1 MKLTS
6 SLKSNQAE
14 TKWKIQHS
22 LVHSCD
28 TWCPPKIAQDF
39 KNLWSWNGK
48 DFSTGDEIEK
58 EPTTWS
64 PSWNT
69 TEMLYITICAE
80 GEGCRLPPRS
90 CQTPIRYI
98 SIPTRY
104 RKSPE
109 TFIGRSR
116 AGGGGQQEKSSFD
129 HVQALLVWGRWNLG
143 LMGKVQL
150 RHSPLQKTLYFLVCW
165 CSWDHKLFPARWS
178 MMPYNTG
185 APWSAWLIPSP
196 SLSLS
201 ASEEQ
206 SCKRK
211 QLQKLFGFLS
221 QWAAAWQ

>member
-6 SLKSNQAE
+6 TLKSNQAE

-98 SIPTRY
+98 STPMRY

-116 AGGGGQQEKSSFD
+116 AGGRGQQEKSSFD
-129 HVQALLVWGRWNLG
+129 HVLALLVWGRWNLG

-150 RHSPLQKTLYFLVCW
+150 RHSEDTLFSCGLMLLRRVPCTVEHDALQHWCTLVSLVNPLTLTF
-165 CSWDHKLFPARWS
+165 
-178 MMPYNTG
+178 
-185 APWSAWLIPSP
+185 
-196 SLSLS
+196 SL
-201 ASEEQ
+201 
-206 SCKRK
+206 C
-211 QLQKLFGFLS
+211 
-221 QWAAAWQ
+221 